1 MRGVCADRHQ
11 RAYNPGGVKD
21 LARRFLDSGLSRRAF
36 VAQVTRLGVAA
47 TAASRLSGALEARPR
62 AGQEGQGQTTGEG
75 RVLRDATGGE
85 VMAEFL
91 IDWNVPYV
99 FGLAGSEEVGFLD
112 ALVDRVQLQYVQ
124 GLHESSVT
132 AMADGYARA
141 SGQTAFINVHSDAGT
156 AYALGQIA
164 NAFRDRVPLVIT
176 AGGQATGARGQNVF
190 LEAPNLA
197 QLPRDYTRWTW
208 DVLNAV
214 TIPEVLR
221 RAFLLAR
228 VPPGG
233 PTFVTFSKDLWE
245 RRVGRAEIIPRPR
258 SQPDEALH
266 PDPAAVDRAADLL
279 RQARFPVI
287 VAGRELNPYGG
298 AEPVRA
304 IAELLGAPV
313 FSDLFASH
321 SPITFPSFHPLY
333 SGFFAEDAAFP
344 KDYDVFWSSGGTMFT
359 AAGVTPAPIV
369 PRSTRVIHST
379 IDTSEL
385 GRTYPVDVPIAARV
399 DLTAQAILEALR
411 RRGVSAAAAA
421 DRRREVERYTAARRA
436 AFERQAR
443 QVWDNQP
450 ISIERLSTE
459 LNRRI
464 DPEAIVVTELISEEQ
479 VADAYFELSR
489 GAGGRRHF
497 TTAGGCLGWGV
508 PNAIGAKI
516 AQPDR
521 QVVALVG
528 DGSFQFGV
536 QALWTAVRYEVPI
549 AVVIW
554 NNGAYQANRKFLHQ
568 YGGRA
573 AATGRYPGCSIDS
586 PQIDHVSICKGYGVE
601 AERVDDPAR
610 LGAAIERCFGA
621 AQAGR
626 PFVLDVRIA
635 KRYGGADSSWFDF
648 FSVARKLK
656 RQS

>member
-1 MRGVCADRHQ
+1 M
-11 RAYNPGGVKD
+11 KE
-21 LARRFLDSGLSRRAF
+21 LARRLLDRGITRRAF
-36 VAQVTRLGVAA
+36 VSRVTELGVAA
-47 TAASRLSGALEARPR
+47 TAAARFSDALDARSQNAQSSSGRWD
-62 AGQEGQGQTTGEG
+62 GEG
-75 RVLRDATGGE
+75 RVLHDVTGGE

-91 IDWNVPYV
+91 IDWDVPYV

-112 ALVDRVQLQYVQ
+112 ALVDRVQIQYVQ
-124 GLHESSVT
+124 GLHESSVM

-141 SGQTAFINVHSDAGT
+141 SGRTAFVNVHSDAGT

-164 NAFRDRVPLVIT
+164 NAFRDRVPVVIT

-208 DVLNAV
+208 DVLNAD

-221 RAFLLAR
+221 RAFLFAR

-258 SQPDEALH
+258 SQPDDALH
-266 PDPAAVDRAADLL
+266 PDPAAVGRAAELL
-279 RQARFPVI
+279 REARFPVI
-287 VAGRELNPYGG
+287 VAGRELNAYGG
-298 AEPVRA
+298 ADHVRG
-304 IAELLGAPV
+304 IADLLGAPV

-333 SGFFAEDAAFP
+333 SGFFAEDETFP

-359 AAGVTPAPIV
+359 AAGASAAPIV
-369 PRSTRVIHST
+369 PRRTRVIHST

-399 DLTAQAILEALR
+399 DLTAKAVLEELR
-411 RRGVSAAAAA
+411 RRGVSTTAAA
-421 DRRREVERYTAARRA
+421 DRRRVVERYTQARRA
-436 AFERQAR
+436 ALEQQAQR
-443 QVWDNQP
+443 AWNGQP
-450 ISIERLSTE
+450 ISIERLSSE
-459 LNRRI
+459 LNRLI
-464 DPEAIVVTELISEEQ
+464 DPDAIVVTELISEEQ
-479 VADAYFELSR
+479 AAAAYFELAR
-489 GAGGRRHF
+489 DARGRRHF

-516 AQPDR
+516 AEPDR

-536 QALWTAVRYEVPI
+536 QALWTAVRYEVPV

-601 AERVDDPAR
+601 AERVDD
-610 LGAAIERCFGA
+610 AAKLAASLARCFNA
-621 AQAGR
+621 VRAGR
-626 PFVLDVRIA
+626 PCVVDVRIA
-635 KRYGGADSSWFDF
+635 KRYGGADSTWFDF